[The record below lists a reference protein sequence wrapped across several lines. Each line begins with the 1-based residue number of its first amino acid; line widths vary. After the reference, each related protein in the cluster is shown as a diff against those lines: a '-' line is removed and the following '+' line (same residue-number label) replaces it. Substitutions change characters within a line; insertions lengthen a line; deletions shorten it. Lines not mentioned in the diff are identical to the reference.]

1 MLTILLLA
9 AISLI
14 ALGIIKLKKEGDV
27 SKEKAYLYFKIA
39 GVCFLA
45 FIGGTSESLWSI
57 IGVMSF
63 ALIFIALIWLVV
75 TFIRKKDHKK
85 SLYLLIAA
93 VFLFFAEIIVVPTG
107 NTDSTSNDTAKTT
120 VAKEESKKTKETKKK
135 VESISAVYN
144 GKTIDGT
151 VLNSS
156 SLFTVTAKYEDGT
169 ESNVTGWKIDTPTT
183 LAASQTSTVTI
194 TYKGISTD
202 VSVECTT
209 LSEEAYKSQ
218 CESISYDELARNDQ
232 SYLGKKIKFRGKVI
246 QVMGTDSITMRIEVT
261 EDSYGL
267 WDDVVMVDY
276 FYKEGQSKFLE
287 DDIVTFYGEY
297 EGLYSYTSVMG
308 AKITVPSC
316 NALYIDR

>member
-9 AISLI
+9 AIVLI

-27 SKEKAYLYFKIA
+27 SKEKVYLYFKIA

-45 FIGGTSESLWSI
+45 FIGGTSESLGAI

-85 SLYLLIAA
+85 SLYLLIAS

-107 NTDSTSNDTAKTT
+107 NANSTSNDTTKTA
-120 VAKEESKKTKETKKK
+120 VVKEESKKTKETKKK

-156 SLFTVTAKYEDGT
+156 SLFTVTAKYADGSE
-169 ESNVTGWKIDTPTT
+169 ESVTGWQIASPVT
-183 LAASQTSTVTI
+183 LVAEQTSTVTI
-194 TYKGISTD
+194 TYEGVSTEA
-202 VSVECTT
+202 SVQCTT
-209 LSEEAYKSQ
+209 LSEATYKAQ

-232 SYLGKKIKFRGKVI
+232 SYLGRKIKFRGKVI
-246 QVMGTDSITMRIEVT
+246 QVMGTDSATMRIEVT

-267 WDDVVMVDY
+267 WDDVVMVGYD
-276 FYKEGQSKFLE
+276 YKEGQSKFLE

-297 EGLYSYTSVMG
+297 KGLYSYTSVMG
-308 AKITVPSC
+308 ATITVPSC